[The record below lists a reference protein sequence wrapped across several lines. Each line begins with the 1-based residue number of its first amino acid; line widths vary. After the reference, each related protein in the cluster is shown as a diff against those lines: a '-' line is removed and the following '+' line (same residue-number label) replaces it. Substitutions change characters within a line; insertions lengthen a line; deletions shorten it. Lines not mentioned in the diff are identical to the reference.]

1 MANPNPSS
9 VDSQDSVSSEAGD
22 TPDLAASPHTLKV
35 MQKETL
41 FQECRFVKEL
51 IVYYGSPV
59 LSVLASGSLLLHATS
74 VDDSPLSPILSA
86 LCERSETLYDVC
98 VACQAYLTYGAD
110 STFYE
115 FYSEAL
121 SKFRTYIDHPLRT
134 TDEALINAAL
144 LLCTIGILQGT
155 PWTIHIHGVE
165 RLLDERAALSPL
177 DNVEPAFIS
186 AIEVMGVMDIDVFC
200 VGRQSPSLK
209 AWRRHREGQFV
220 RYEEE
225 PDTVQSMAG
234 LPRSL
239 LDLLAI
245 ANDELTQEQI
255 WLWPGCEG
263 TYLQCQLWE
272 AYRFSVM
279 LFIEERDSL
288 RSPTSFHHS
297 PTGVIIKLPSH
308 NLILTRALS
317 AIDAV
322 YNGQSKPDAA
332 NSLVLNAMYF
342 PLFQVSVEVLSSEDQ
357 DGRHALVEKWFD
369 KLIEK
374 DVFENTK
381 QAWTIAQA
389 IGRKRR
395 EGFQCTPDEVAR
407 SMGIELGLF

>member
-1 MANPNPSS
+1 M
-9 VDSQDSVSSEAGD
+9 
-22 TPDLAASPHTLKV
+22 L
-35 MQKETL
+35 
-41 FQECRFVKEL
+41 
-51 IVYYGSPV
+51 
-59 LSVLASGSLLLHATS
+59 VLASGSLLLHATS
-74 VDDSPLSPILSA
+74 IDDSPLSPILSA

-98 VACQAYLTYGAD
+98 VACQAYLTYG
-110 STFYE
+110 SNPLFYE

-121 SKFRTYIDHPLRT
+121 SKFRMYIDHPLRT

-155 PWTIHIHGVE
+155 PWTVHIHGVE

-200 VGRQSPSLK
+200 VGRQSPSLR
-209 AWRRHREGQFV
+209 AWKRLREGQFV

-225 PDTVQSMAG
+225 QDTIQSMAG

-245 ANDELTQEQI
+245 ANDELREEQI
-255 WLWPGCEG
+255 WLWPGCKG

-272 AYRFSVM
+272 AYRFAVM
-279 LFIEERDSL
+279 LYIKERDRL
-288 RSPTSFHHS
+288 RSPTTST
-297 PTGVIIKLPSH
+297 PLPSEIIIR
-308 NLILTRALS
+308 LPSLDLVLTRALS

-322 YNGQSKPDAA
+322 FNGQSKPDAA

-342 PLFQVSVEVLSSEDQ
+342 PLFQISVEVLAREDQ
-357 DGRHALVEKWFD
+357 DSRHALVKNWFNQ
-369 KLIEK
+369 LIEK
-374 DVFENTK
+374 DVFENTR
-381 QAWTIAQA
+381 QAWIIAQA
-389 IGRKRR
+389 VGCKRR
-395 EGFQCTPDEVAR
+395 DGVFCTSDEVAH